1 MAKYPQ
7 YLSSND
13 IYYPTVVSIINKKKG
28 SSLQPIFEAV
38 TNSLEAIADKSKGS
52 ITISIYLKKDLL
64 PEDSNLANFDK
75 ITIHDNGVG
84 FNNTQFSRL
93 KMLRDSRK
101 GPSNR
106 GTGRIQ
112 FLHFFNETNIT
123 SIYKDES
130 SSTEFKKRIIT
141 LSKSDKFIVNNNS
154 IIRIDDESEC
164 QSKNSET
171 KITFVGPLDDSDGNF
186 YAKLDAKTL
195 KDEII
200 RHYLALFCKIKDE
213 FPEILIQVAIDG
225 KVKTSEKVISSE
237 IPSPDK
243 THSIAINYS
252 KIENNKIIASD
263 KKEEFEL
270 KAFRIEASRW
280 NKNEIK
286 LISKDEIA
294 RNLDFDGLLKDEKV
308 NGDRFLFLL
317 SGKYIDE
324 KDTDTRGQIKLLD
337 SKEFLDRFSGYLS
350 STDDSSISWA
360 GANDEEILLSDI
372 ESATNNEILKL
383 YPEINAM
390 RKEKNNKIDEL
401 SKMFLLNQNAIAN
414 SKITINDNY
423 EDILAKVYREEA
435 RFFAQKDAKFR
446 EHFHK
451 IKLLDPNAGDYQ
463 SRLGSAIN
471 EFVRD
476 IPLKDK
482 TSLSRYIARRRLVLE
497 VFGNLLYN
505 EDKKKQLGGRVDE
518 GILHNLIFQQHT
530 QKSGDSDLWLINEEF
545 IYFEGTSE
553 SYLKDLSY
561 KGKKIFKDDEEL
573 TGEEKKYRLKQRG
586 DANLKR
592 TDILLFPKEQKCVI
606 IELKAPDV
614 NVSEHLNQISKYAT
628 LIHNLSKSEFNFTTY
643 YGYLLGENIDIDDI
657 RDNDSDFKTAYHL
670 DYLFRPYKEIVGK
683 FGRIPGSLYTEILK
697 YSTLLERANIRNN
710 IFFEKLGVNNISGS

>member
-7 YLSSND
+7 YLSSD
-13 IYYPTVVSIINKKKG
+13 DMYYPTVISVINKKKS
-28 SSLQPIFEAV
+28 SSLQPIFEAF
-38 TNSLEAIADKSKGS
+38 TNSLEAFVDKSKGS
-52 ITISIYLKKDLL
+52 ITVSIHLRKDLL
-64 PEDSNLANFDK
+64 PKDSDLANFDK
-75 ITIHDNGVG
+75 ITIRDNGVG
-84 FNNTQFSRL
+84 FNDTQFSRL

-123 SIYKDES
+123 SIYKDSS
-130 SSTEFKKRIIT
+130 SSTGFKKRIIT
-141 LSKSDKFIVNNNS
+141 LSKSEKFIVDNNS
-154 IIRIDDESEC
+154 IIRIDDESNC
-164 QSKNSET
+164 QSEDSET
-171 KITFVGPLDDSDGNF
+171 QITFIDPFDDSDSNF

-195 KDEII
+195 KDEIAH
-200 RHYLALFCKIKDE
+200 HYLALFCKIKAG
-213 FPEILIQVAIDG
+213 FPKILIQVIIDG
-225 KVKTSEKVISSE
+225 KIKTSETIIASE

-252 KIENNKIIASD
+252 KIVDNKIISSD
-263 KKEEFEL
+263 KKEGFEL
-270 KAFRIEASRW
+270 KAFRIEASKL

-294 RNLDFDGLLKDEKV
+294 RNLDFGGLLKDEEV

-337 SKEFLDRFSGYLS
+337 SKEFLNQFSGYLN
-350 STDDSSISWA
+350 STDDSGISWT

-383 YPEINAM
+383 YPEIDAK

-401 SKMFLLNQNAIAN
+401 RKMFLLNQNAIAN
-414 SKITINDNY
+414 SKITINDTY
-423 EDILAKVYREEA
+423 EDILEKVYREEA
-435 RFFAQKDAKFR
+435 RLFAQKDAKFR
-446 EHFHK
+446 EHFRK
-451 IKLLDPNAGDYQ
+451 IQLLNPNAKDYQ
-463 SRLGSAIN
+463 SELGSAIN

-497 VFGNLLYN
+497 VFENLLYGD
-505 EDKKKQLGGRVDE
+505 DKKKQLGGRVDE

-561 KGKKIFKDDEEL
+561 KGKKIFKDDNEL
-573 TGEEKKYRLKQRG
+573 TDEEKKYRLKQGG

-592 TDILLFPKEQKCVI
+592 TDILLFPKEQKCII

-628 LIHNLSKSEFNFTTY
+628 LIHNLSRKEFNFTTY
-643 YGYLLGENIDIDDI
+643 YGYLLGEEIDTDDI

-670 DYLFRPYKEIVGK
+670 DYLFRPHKEIVGK
-683 FGRIPGSLYTEILK
+683 FGRTPGSLYTEILK
-697 YSTLLERANIRNN
+697 YSTLLERANIRNS
-710 IFFEKLGVNNISGS
+710 IFFEKLGLNNTSGS

>member
-13 IYYPTVVSIINKKKG
+13 MYYPTVISVINKKKG
-28 SSLQPIFEAV
+28 SALQPIFEAF
-38 TNSLEAIADKSKGS
+38 TNSLEAFVDKSKGAITVS
-52 ITISIYLKKDLL
+52 IHLKKDLL
-64 PEDSNLANFDK
+64 SKDSDLANFDK
-75 ITIHDNGVG
+75 ITIHDNGIG
-84 FNNTQFSRL
+84 FDDTQFSRL

-123 SIYKDES
+123 STYKDDS
-130 SSTEFKKRIIT
+130 SSTGFKKRIIT
-141 LSKSDKFIVNNNS
+141 LSKSNKFIINNNS

-171 KITFVGPLDDSDGNF
+171 KITFGGPLDDSDGNF
-186 YAKLDAKTL
+186 YTKLDAKTL
-195 KDEII
+195 KDEIV
-200 RHYLALFCKIKDE
+200 RHYLALFCKIKDD
-213 FPEILIQVAIDG
+213 FPKILIQIIIDD
-225 KVKTSEKVISSE
+225 KIKTSETIIASE

-252 KIENNKIIASD
+252 KIEDKKIIASD
-263 KKEEFEL
+263 KKEDFEM
-270 KAFRIEASRW
+270 KAFRIQSSKLD
-280 NKNEIK
+280 KNEIK
-286 LISKDEIA
+286 LISKGEIA
-294 RNLDFDGLLKDEKV
+294 RNLDFDGLLKDEEV
-308 NGDRFLFLL
+308 DGDRFLFLL

-337 SKEFLDRFSGYLS
+337 SKEFLTQFDGCLNSV
-350 STDDSSISWA
+350 DDSSISWT
-360 GANDEEILLSDI
+360 GVNDEEILLSDI
-372 ESATNNEILKL
+372 ESVTNSEILKL
-383 YPEINAM
+383 YPEIDAK

-401 SKMFLLNQNAIAN
+401 RKMFLLNQNAITN
-414 SKITINDNY
+414 SKITINDTY

-435 RFFAQKDAKFR
+435 RLFAQKDAKFR
-446 EHFHK
+446 EHFCK
-451 IKLLDPNAGDYQ
+451 IQLLNPNAKDYQ
-463 SRLGSAIN
+463 NKLGSAVN

-497 VFGNLLYN
+497 VFGNLLCN
-505 EDKKKQLGGRVDE
+505 EDKKKQLGGRIDE

-553 SYLKDLSY
+553 SYLKDLRY
-561 KGKKIFKDDEEL
+561 KDKKIFKDDDEL
-573 TGEEKKYRLKQRG
+573 TDEEKKYRLKQGG

-592 TDILLFPKEQKCVI
+592 TDVLLFPKEQKCII

-628 LIHNLSKSEFNFTTY
+628 LIHNLSKKEFNFTTY

-683 FGRIPGSLYTEILK
+683 FGRTPGSLYTEILK
-697 YSTLLERANIRNN
+697 YSTLLERANIRNS
-710 IFFEKLGVNNISGS
+710 IFFEKLGVNNTS